1 MADKEQPPPNNR
13 VRIGILIASVLFG
26 VAWAVI
32 TLLLGK
38 E

>member
-1 MADKEQPPPNNR
+1 MATEKQPPNNR
-13 VRIGILIASVLFG
+13 MRIGILLASILFG

-32 TLLLGK
+32 SLLLGK

>member
-1 MADKEQPPPNNR
+1 MSAEQQPPNNR
-13 VRIGILIASVLFG
+13 IRIGIVLASILFG

-32 TLLLGK
+32 TLLFGK

>member
-1 MADKEQPPPNNR
+1 MSAEQQPSNNR
-13 VRIGILIASVLFG
+13 IRIGIVLASILFG

-32 TLLLGK
+32 TLLFGK

>member
-1 MADKEQPPPNNR
+1 MGAKEQPPDNR
-13 VRIGILIASVLFG
+13 VRIGILLASIIFG

>member
-1 MADKEQPPPNNR
+1 MSAEQKPPDNR
-13 VRIGILIASVLFG
+13 IRIGIVLASILFG

-38 E
+38 D

>member
-1 MADKEQPPPNNR
+1 MAEKEQPPPNNR